1 MRRFLSLA
9 AVLGA
14 ALPLLLT
21 LGPAASAIG
30 AHQAKPTPDHATVKD
45 KAGDAPAG
53 IDLLKA
59 TYTVSKKQATFSVQ
73 VQALTDTTFIAFEM
87 WPLASGWDRIA
98 VYRENG
104 KLVHK
109 LYYVDNEEEPT
120 PYLRACK
127 KLTTTWTPSTNVVTA
142 SVPIACLQA
151 SRSGGANPFE
161 FHTFSRFG
169 GTKNGPGD
177 AMPKKTLDY

>member
-1 MRRFLSLA
+1 MRRTAALVLSVLLVPALSLA
-9 AVLGA
+9 MSTGGAASA
-14 ALPLLLT
+14 ALP
-21 LGPAASAIG
+21 
-30 AHQAKPTPDHATVKD
+30 DHVTVKD

-53 IDLLKA
+53 IDLLRA
-59 TYTVSKKQATFSVQ
+59 TYTVSKKQATFSVR
-73 VQALTDTTFIAFEM
+73 VADLTDTTFIAFEM
-87 WPLASGWDRIA
+87 WPLAAGWDRIA